1 MITKTTRIALA
12 AAFAALTASTAA
24 LASEEVTSVEIN
36 LAGYDLGNPAQVAK
50 LKTSIRMAARNVCG
64 MKDDDGLRGSDSRKA
79 CFRQAVT
86 LANAKVD
93 ARIAQRTTPAASAP
107 ARNCPSMPMFQ
118 TPALSATSRPAETI
132 SSGAIIFAVSVKPS
146 ALSTLRSRRMR

>member
-93 ARIAQRTTPAASAP
+93 ARIAQRTTPAASAI
-107 ARNCPSMPMFQ
+107 AVQNN
-118 TPALSATSRPAETI
+118 TPVI
-132 SSGAIIFAVSVKPS
+132 STK
-146 ALSTLRSRRMR
+146 R